1 MKFNKSYILGCLAVG
16 SLAFTSCG
24 NDADYDTLNNQ
35 AYIEQTETNANT
47 SKKIVLGIDPIS
59 VNLSVRISD
68 RAQQDCNFKLI
79 ADTAA
84 LSKYNAKN
92 STTFKMLPETSY
104 KLEKT
109 EVTIGTGM
117 SRSESFGLSI
127 LPLTDE
133 LKNTGA
139 KYAIAFRL
147 ESTDGRVNVL
157 EPGSEIVYILDQV
170 VYQDVPVFNSA
181 NNGEFHF
188 SEDLAL
194 EEWTLEFCVNIDK
207 LGQGIGELN
216 NQQLFGGWGADGKD
230 GEIYTRF
237 GDAPLE
243 GNRLQIKTQ
252 GTQMNS
258 NMKFSENQWYH
269 LAFVCS
275 GKRLTLYVDGQP
287 DNAMDLPGKVVNL
300 GKDKCTFGNQDYLKA
315 NVMVSELR
323 LWKRSL
329 SQIEIQNNMY
339 SLDPSSEDLFAYFK
353 LNEGEGNDFKD
364 FSPNNNKF
372 HAVGNTQWV
381 PNQRID
387 GKK

>member
-16 SLAFTSCG
+16 ALVFTSCG

-59 VNLSVRISD
+59 VNLSVRVSD
-68 RAQQDCNFKLI
+68 RVQKDCGFKLI

-84 LSKYNAKN
+84 LSRYNAKN
-92 STTFKMLPETSY
+92 MTSFKMLPASGFT
-104 KLEKT
+104 LDKT
-109 EVTIGTGM
+109 DVTIKTGM
-117 SRSESFGLSI
+117 SRSESFGLKI
-127 LPLTDE
+127 LPLTNE
-133 LKNTGA
+133 LKATGA
-139 KYAIAFRL
+139 KYALAFRL
-147 ESTDGRVNVL
+147 ESTDNNVNIL
-157 EPGSEIVYILDQV
+157 QPGSEIVYILDQV
-170 VYQDVPVFNSA
+170 VYQDVPVFNRF
-181 NNGEFHF
+181 NNGEFHLT
-188 SEDLAL
+188 EDQAL
-194 EEWTLEFCVNIDK
+194 TEWTLEFCVNIDR
-207 LGQGIGELN
+207 LGEGVGELN
-216 NQQLFGGWGADGKD
+216 NQQLFGGWAADGKD

-258 NMKFSENQWYH
+258 NMKFAENQWYH

-275 GKRLTLYVDGQP
+275 GTRLSLYVDGQL
-287 DNAMDLPGKVVNL
+287 DNAMDLPGKVVNI

-323 LWKRSL
+323 MWKRPL
-329 SQIEIQNNMY
+329 SPIEIVNNMY
-339 SLDPSSEDLFAYFK
+339 ALDPSTDGIYAYFK
-353 LNEGEGNDFKD
+353 LNEGSGNDFID
-364 FSPNNNKF
+364 ATGNGNTF
-372 HAVGNTQWV
+372 HAKGDTQWV
-381 PNQRID
+381 RNQRID